1 MPTLDAIYNQ
11 SQADVDTFVSQF
23 DGEIEKV
30 FERVKRIA
38 QANLAG
44 LSQDDILRYEFI
56 WRQSLEQA
64 GYYTLVNDLIDTQFD
79 SIYSGTLKAFD
90 AGGLKTA
97 FTVDDANKIQILKQM
112 KRDFFIRLGDD
123 VGLSVKRELYK
134 YAISNASLDT
144 MTAGISETLAGS
156 NLAKYSQTYARTA
169 IAGFQQEVIDL
180 RSADINEGVWVYVGV
195 NDGRTRDFCRH
206 VLRRNRYYDDSDKSR
221 IENDQDR
228 AYNCRHRFYKMD
240 KQEAEA
246 NGYKGN

>member
-11 SQADVDTFVSQF
+11 TQGDVDKFVSQF
-23 DGEIEKV
+23 DGEMEKV
-30 FERVKRIA
+30 FERVRRIA

-44 LSQDDILRYEFI
+44 LSQEDVLQYEFV
-56 WRQSLEQA
+56 WRQSLQEA

-79 SIYSGTLKAFD
+79 SIYSGTLQAFE
-90 AGGLKTA
+90 AGGLSTA
-97 FTVDDANKIQILKQM
+97 FTADDATKIQILKQM

-134 YAISNASLDT
+134 YVISNASVADI
-144 MTAGISETLAGS
+144 TAGIAQTLDGS
-156 NLAKYSQTYARTA
+156 NLSKYANTYARTA
-169 IAGFQQEVIDL
+169 IKDFQQEVIDL
-180 RSADINEGVWVYVGV
+180 RAADIEDGVWVYVGV
-195 NDGRTRDFCRH
+195 SDGRTRDFCRN
-206 VLRRNRYYDDSDKSR
+206 VLKRNRYYDDSDKSR

>member
-11 SQADVDTFVSQF
+11 SQSEVDAFVRQF
-23 DGEIEKV
+23 EGEMEKV
-30 FERVKRIA
+30 FDRVRRIA

-44 LSQDDILRYEFI
+44 LSPDDVLQYEFV
-56 WRQSLEQA
+56 WRQSLQEA

-79 SIYSGTLKAFD
+79 KIYAGTLDAFE
-90 AGGLKTA
+90 AGGLTTA
-97 FTVDDANKIQILKQM
+97 FTTDDATKIQILKQM

-134 YAISNASLDT
+134 YVISDASVAD
-144 MTAGISETLAGS
+144 MTAGIAQTLEGS
-156 NLAKYSQTYARTA
+156 NLAKYSNTYARTA
-169 IAGFQQEVIDL
+169 IKDFQQEVIDL
-180 RSADINEGVWVYVGV
+180 RAADIDDGVWVYVGV

-206 VLRRNRYYDDSDKSR
+206 VLKRNRFYNDSRKNR

-240 KQEAEA
+240 KEEAEA

>member
-11 SQADVDTFVSQF
+11 SQKEVDAFVRQF

-30 FERVKRIA
+30 FDRVRRIA

-44 LSQDDILRYEFI
+44 LSPDDVLQYEFV
-56 WRQSLEQA
+56 WRQSLKEA
-64 GYYTLVNDLIDTQFD
+64 GYYVLINDLIDKQFD
-79 SIYSGTLKAFD
+79 SIYAGTLQAFD

-97 FTVDDANKIQILKQM
+97 FTASDATKIQLLKQM

-134 YAISNASLDT
+134 YVISDASVDT
-144 MTAGISETLAGS
+144 MTAGIAQTLEGS

-169 IAGFQQEVIDL
+169 IKDFQQEVIDL
-180 RSADINEGVWVYVGV
+180 RAADIEDGVWVYVGV
-195 NDGRTRDFCRH
+195 NDGKTRRFCRN
-206 VLRRNRYYDDSDKSR
+206 VLKRNRYYDDSDKSR
-221 IENDQDR
+221 IENDSDR

-240 KQEAEA
+240 KEEAEDS
-246 NGYKGN
+246 GYKGN